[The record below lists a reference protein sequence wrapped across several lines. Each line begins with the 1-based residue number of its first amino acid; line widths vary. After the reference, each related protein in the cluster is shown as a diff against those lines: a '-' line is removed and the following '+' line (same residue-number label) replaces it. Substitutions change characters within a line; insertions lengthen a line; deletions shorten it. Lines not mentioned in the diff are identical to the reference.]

1 MADDEGLMSVWFVGV
16 PVTFA
21 ADDEPLVPAD
31 ADVRALRPA
40 DRHVTLVFLG
50 RVPDGAARRVW
61 RSLPTL
67 RLPVEVHALGWDRFG
82 RSAVALGLSDD
93 DGLLEAAATL
103 CHDAAGDVVVDRR
116 RPAVFRPHVTMA
128 RAPRRGRP
136 PTERDL
142 RRWPV
147 PSSALQVGR
156 PTLFR
161 SNPRSTGDRYEV
173 VEQQRRG

>member
-1 MADDEGLMSVWFVGV
+1 MTDDEGLISVWFVGA

-21 ADDEPLVPAD
+21 ADDEPLVPSD
-31 ADVRALRPA
+31 ADVRATRPA

-50 RVPDGAARRVW
+50 RVPDDTAHRVW

-67 RLPVEVHALGWDRFG
+67 RLPVEVHALRWDRFG
-82 RSAVALGLSDD
+82 RSALALRLSDD
-93 DGLLEAAATL
+93 DGRLEAAAAL
-103 CHDAAGDVVVDRR
+103 CHDAAGDIVVDLR
-116 RPAVFRPHVTMA
+116 RPAVFRPHVTLA
-128 RAPRRGRP
+128 RVPRRGRP
-136 PTERDL
+136 PPERVL
-142 RRWPV
+142 SSWPV

-173 VEQQRRG
+173 VEQQHRG